1 MAGARA
7 SSRPAVDEVRER
19 VIAFLSERVRRD
31 PEDMVA
37 LNRLAGEYLGRY
49 RQSGDDGDLLKS
61 QAMAE
66 QSLKSVPE
74 SENPGGLAARA
85 RARFALHHFDEA
97 REMGLRLVQ
106 YDPDKRY
113 PLEILGDAELEL
125 GDYDAAEATYRKVES
140 MGEAD
145 VNSETRLARLAL
157 VRGRRDEARER
168 FAKSVAMARD
178 ILPAAPQVVTWCLV
192 QGGQLAFGAGDWESA
207 EKQYLEAL
215 KECPQDWGAI
225 DHLAELR
232 GAQKRYDEA
241 IGLYTAL
248 VMRVPRPELYQ
259 ALGDLCAAAGKADDA
274 AGWRRKALAGYLATV
289 AAGGIQYDHHLA
301 GFFCDSAPNPAQA
314 LKWAK
319 KDLAAR
325 QSVYAWDGLAW
336 ALYQSGQFKPA
347 AEAMD
352 KALAQGTQDS
362 HLLYHAS
369 LIYYRAGDAAKGKAC
384 LLKAGQVNPKFNEFH
399 VHR

>member
-1 MAGARA
+1 
-7 SSRPAVDEVRER
+7 
-19 VIAFLSERVRRD
+19 LSERVRRD
-31 PEDMVA
+31 PEDMLA

-49 RQSGDDGDLLKS
+49 RQSGDDGDLLKAG
-61 QAMAE
+61 AMAE

-74 SENPGGLAARA
+74 AQNPGGLGALA

-97 REMGLRLVQ
+97 RAMALRLVE
-106 YDPDKRY
+106 YVPDKAY
-113 PLEILGDAELEL
+113 PLGILGDAQLEL
-125 GDYDAAEATYRKVES
+125 GEYGAAEKNYRKMEG

-145 VNSETRLARLAL
+145 VNSQTRLARLAL
-157 VRGRRDEARER
+157 VCGRREEARER
-168 FAKSVAMARD
+168 LARSVAMARD
-178 ILPAAPQVVTWCLV
+178 ILPASPQVVTWCLV

-207 EKQYLEAL
+207 EKQYLAALEA
-215 KECPQDWGAI
+215 CPQDWGAI

-248 VMRVPRPELYQ
+248 VARVPRPELYQ
-259 ALGDLCAAAGKADDA
+259 ALGDLCAAAGKGDQA

-289 AAGGIQYDHHLA
+289 AAGGVQYDHHLA

-314 LKWAK
+314 LKFAK
-319 KDLAAR
+319 KDLAMR

-336 ALYQSGQFKPA
+336 ALYQSGEFKPA

-362 HLLYHAS
+362 HMLYHAS
-369 LIYYRAGDAAKGKAC
+369 LVYYRAGDGAKGKAC
-384 LLKAGQVNPKFNEFH
+384 LLKAAQVNPKFNEFH